1 MKNFAIV
8 SVLALSSFLPLN
20 LYAFHAVTEILLSNK
35 IIVCKDSDQVR
46 KGNKVEVYKLK
57 MRTRDMSRSIEKTSE
72 FTIPSEG
79 QKIELFHKE
88 FHFKGKLIPKM
99 HNEKRGT
106 ATVVAPKVAGEER
119 HAIKVSDGK
128 SGKVTEQ
135 LEKITLEEE
144 AEIAKKCFVAVP
156 DTQINL
162 KDVGSIA
169 F

>member
-106 ATVVAPKVAGEER
+106 AT
-119 HAIKVSDGK
+119 
-128 SGKVTEQ
+128 GKVTEQ